1 MRPLPRCR
9 RPSGSTTDR
18 LQSPEDLQRKGGDS
32 LREKD
37 TCAGRKGERDKGARL
52 SIRLTLEVKKARLLV
67 SGKAHNKG
75 LFDQPSLILEFAY
88 I

>member
-1 MRPLPRCR
+1 MEHNR
-9 RPSGSTTDR
+9 R
-18 LQSPEDLQRKGGDS
+18 KV
-32 LREKD
+32 
-37 TCAGRKGERDKGARL
+37 ERDKGARL

-75 LFDQPSLILEFAY
+75 LLDQPSLILEFAY